1 MTFTPQIRVRGH
13 DDSPLKRHTVFLM
26 IRGEK
31 GTMKQTLTT
40 DDEGLAAFELDTANW
55 DGKGISLEVSTG
67 RSSFPGRK
75 ASLKENVKIFLFPP
89 LHHHP
94 PPLGN
99 SISPIHRSCP
109 SADKKFFLDPI
120 FNNNQINDLQIK
132 IAISTNSFYNL
143 TPSLS
148 DPLFE
153 IRLGRKKWFRVIFFL
168 LFPFSLFLLL
178 IKITKKRILGFA

>member
-13 DDSPLKRHTVFLM
+13 DGSPLKHHSVFLV
-26 IRGEK
+26 IGDK
-31 GTMKQTLTT
+31 NGTIKQTLTT
-40 DDEGLAAFELDTANW
+40 DNEGLAPFKLDTVNW
-55 DGKGISLEVSTG
+55 DRKGISLEVSTG
-67 RSSFPGRK
+67 RSSFPARK
-75 ASLKENVKIFLFPP
+75 ASLKENVKIFLSPP

-99 SISPIHRSCP
+99 SISPIHQSC
-109 SADKKFFLDPI
+109 SSVDKKFFLDPI
-120 FNNNQINDLQIK
+120 FNTNQINDLQIK